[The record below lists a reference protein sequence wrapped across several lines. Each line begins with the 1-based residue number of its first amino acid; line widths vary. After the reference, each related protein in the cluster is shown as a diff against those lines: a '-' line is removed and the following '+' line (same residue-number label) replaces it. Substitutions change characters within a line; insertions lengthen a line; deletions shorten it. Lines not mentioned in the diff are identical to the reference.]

1 MLNQFIKIFSVGIV
15 SFIGTQLLAASTST
29 LILVG
34 QAALINNA
42 VIRTEPASQSLNIL
56 SGEIDRL
63 VANVTENSNN
73 PAGYRIFMSSLNASK
88 LVHTTRADQTADY
101 TISYDRGPR
110 FVLTRL
116 DREVKHVTSLNGL
129 VANSSEVRVTLNA
142 KPNAVVGTDTD
153 TDTVSISI
161 SAD

>member
-1 MLNQFIKIFSVGIV
+1 MLNQILRMSLVVFVFFFGM
-15 SFIGTQLLAASTST
+15 QLFAVPAAT

-34 QAALINNA
+34 QALLVNNA
-42 VIRTEPASQSLNIL
+42 VIRTDPASQTLNIL
-56 SGEIDRL
+56 GGEVDRL

-73 PAGYRIFMSSLNASK
+73 PAGYRIFMSSINASK
-88 LVHTTRADQTADY
+88 LIHTTRSDQAVDY

-110 FVLTRL
+110 FILTRL

-129 VANSSEVRVTLNA
+129 VSNSSEVRVTLNA
-142 KPNAVVGTDTD
+142 KPNAVVGTY